1 MNKTYDR
8 WFLLITFFLLGLGAL
23 MIYSSTAVVTP
34 SMAKK
39 DVTQFFYFKRHLFTM
54 LLGFVALF
62 TAYKLE
68 PDTLK
73 KIALPLLV
81 FSLLILVLVFIPGMG
96 ISAGGSKRWLKL
108 WPSTFQPSEL
118 VKLSMVIF
126 LAKYMSTY
134 HYRTDSFVSFIKP
147 IAIMAVFQV
156 IFLKQPDFGAAISL
170 GIITLAMLFFSGM
183 RLRYLLSMAV
193 FALPVV
199 IELIKEPY
207 RWKRVMSFLNPWDD
221 PQGSGFQLIQSFIA
235 LGSGGITG
243 VGLGESK
250 QKLLFLPETHTDFI
264 FSLVGEELGLIG
276 AGVILLLFVMLFVRG
291 IATTNRAKD
300 SFVYYL
306 SFGLSIMIA
315 LQALINFFVVTGMI
329 PTKGLPLPFISYGGS
344 ALLVNMAAVGILLN
358 LSKGEDSRRVVD
370 RTKELVMRKKALR
383 AVYGNKQF

>member
-8 WFLLITFFLLGLGAL
+8 WLLLITFFLLGLGAL
-23 MIYSSTAVVTP
+23 MIYSSTAVVSP
-34 SMAKK
+34 AMLKK

-54 LLGFVALF
+54 LLGFAVMFA
-62 TAYKLE
+62 AYRLRPE
-68 PDTLK
+68 MLK
-73 KIALPLLV
+73 KAALPLLV
-81 FSLLILVLVFIPGMG
+81 FSFLLLVLVFVPGMG
-96 ISAGGSKRWLKL
+96 ISAGGAKRWLKL

-126 LAKYMSTY
+126 LAKYMSSY
-134 HYRTDSFVSFIKP
+134 NYRTDSFASFIKP
-147 IAIMAVFQV
+147 VAIMAVFQV

-183 RLRYLLSMAV
+183 KLRYLLSIAI

-199 IELIKEPY
+199 VKLIREPY
-207 RWKRVMSFLNPWDD
+207 RWKRVTSFLNPWDD

-235 LGSGGITG
+235 LGSGGING

-276 AGVILLLFVMLFVRG
+276 AGVIVLLFVMLFVRG
-291 IATTNRAKD
+291 IAVTNRARD

-315 LQALINFFVVTGMI
+315 LQALINFSVVTGMI

-344 ALLVNMAAVGILLN
+344 SLLVNMAAVGILLN
-358 LSKGEDSRRVVD
+358 LSKGEDSRRVFD

-383 AVYGNKQF
+383 AVYGTKN

>member
-8 WFLLITFFLLGLGAL
+8 WLLLIMFFLLGLGAL
-23 MIYSSTAVVTP
+23 MIYSSTAVVSP
-34 SMAKK
+34 AMSKK

-54 LLGFVALF
+54 LLGFAAMF
-62 TAYKLE
+62 TAYRLE

-73 KIALPLLV
+73 KIALPLLI
-81 FSLLILVLVFIPGMG
+81 FSLLLLILVFVPGMG
-96 ISAGGSKRWLKL
+96 ISAGGAKRWLRL

-126 LAKYMSTY
+126 LAKYMSAY

-147 IAIMAVFQV
+147 IGIMAAFQV

-183 RLRYLLSMAV
+183 KLRYLLSMAV
-193 FALPVV
+193 FALPVAV
-199 IELIKEPY
+199 KLIREPY
-207 RWKRVMSFLNPWDD
+207 RWKRVTSFLNPWDD

-235 LGSGGITG
+235 LGSGGIKG

-250 QKLLFLPETHTDFI
+250 QKLLFLPEAHTDFI

-276 AGVILLLFVMLFVRG
+276 AGLIIFLFVMLFVRG
-291 IATTNRAKD
+291 IAATNKAKD

-315 LQALINFFVVTGMI
+315 LQALINFSVVTGMI

-383 AVYGNKQF
+383 AVYGNK

>member
-1 MNKTYDR
+1 MVFVNHV
-8 WFLLITFFLLGLGAL
+8 FPAGPGGAHD
-23 MIYSSTAVVTP
+23 IQFNGSCIPGHV
-34 SMAKK
+34 KK

-54 LLGFVALF
+54 LLGFAAMF
-62 TAYKLE
+62 AAYRLRPE
-68 PDTLK
+68 TLK
-73 KIALPLLV
+73 KAALPLLI
-81 FSLLILVLVFIPGMG
+81 FSFLLLVLVFVPGMG
-96 ISAGGSKRWLKL
+96 ISAGGAKRWLRL

-126 LAKYMSTY
+126 LAKYMSAY
-134 HYRTDSFVSFIKP
+134 NYRTDNFASFIKP
-147 IAIMAVFQV
+147 IAIMAVFQAV
-156 IFLKQPDFGAAISL
+156 FLKQPDFGAAISL

-183 RLRYLLSMAV
+183 KLRYLLSMAV

-199 IELIKEPY
+199 VKLIREPY
-207 RWKRVMSFLNPWDD
+207 RWKRVTSFLNPWDD

-235 LGSGGITG
+235 LGSGGIKG

-276 AGVILLLFVMLFVRG
+276 AGVIILLFVMLFVRG

-315 LQALINFFVVTGMI
+315 LQALINFSVVTGMI

-344 ALLVNMAAVGILLN
+344 SLLVNMAAVGILLN

-383 AVYGNKQF
+383 AVYGHKH

>member
-23 MIYSSTAVVTP
+23 MIYSSTAVVSP
-34 SMAKK
+34 AMSKK

-54 LLGFVALF
+54 LLGFAAMF
-62 TAYKLE
+62 AAYRLRPE
-68 PDTLK
+68 ALK
-73 KIALPLLV
+73 KTALPLLI
-81 FSLLILVLVFIPGMG
+81 FSFLLLVLVFIPGMG
-96 ISAGGSKRWLKL
+96 ISAGGAKRWLRL

-126 LAKYMSTY
+126 LAKYMSAY
-134 HYRTDSFVSFIKP
+134 NYRTDSFVSFIKP

-183 RLRYLLSMAV
+183 KLRYLLSLAV

-199 IELIKEPY
+199 VKLIREPY
-207 RWKRVMSFLNPWDD
+207 RWKRVTSFLNPWDD

-235 LGSGGITG
+235 LGSGVIKG

-276 AGVILLLFVMLFVRG
+276 AGIIILLFVMLFVRG
-291 IATTNRAKD
+291 IATTNKAKD

-315 LQALINFFVVTGMI
+315 LQALINFSVVTGMI

-344 ALLVNMAAVGILLN
+344 SLLVNMAAVGILLN
-358 LSKGEDSRRVVD
+358 LSKGEDERKVID
-370 RTKELVMRKKALR
+370 RTRDMVVRKKALR
-383 AVYGNKQF
+383 AVYGNRS

>member
-23 MIYSSTAVVTP
+23 MIYSSTAVVSP
-34 SMAKK
+34 AMSKK

-54 LLGFVALF
+54 LLGFAAMF
-62 TAYKLE
+62 AAYRLRPE
-68 PDTLK
+68 ALK
-73 KIALPLLV
+73 KTALPLLI
-81 FSLLILVLVFIPGMG
+81 FSFLLLVLVFIPGMG
-96 ISAGGSKRWLKL
+96 ISAGGAKRWLRL

-126 LAKYMSTY
+126 LAKYMSAY
-134 HYRTDSFVSFIKP
+134 NYRTDSFVSFIKP

-183 RLRYLLSMAV
+183 KLRYLLSMAV

-199 IELIKEPY
+199 VKLIREPY
-207 RWKRVMSFLNPWDD
+207 RWKRVTSFLNPWDD

-235 LGSGGITG
+235 LGSGGIKG

-276 AGVILLLFVMLFVRG
+276 AGIIILLFVMLFVRG
-291 IATTNRAKD
+291 IATTNKAKD

-315 LQALINFFVVTGMI
+315 LQALINFSVVTGMI

-383 AVYGNKQF
+383 AVYGHKH